1 MKLYEKTIDNKLC
14 ILPINKIVVVKDGI
28 QYFSPTVEM
37 IYADGWIEHVPVINN
52 TTEEEMLQMVR
63 IALIDEVLNYDS
75 SEEVNIF
82 YVSGIP
88 VWLDK
93 ATRAGLML
101 RLQAESA
108 IGLTETSLWYNS
120 MCFRLPIDLAIQM
133 LYTIEVYASNCYD
146 NTQSHISTING
157 INTIEELEDYN
168 YKIGYPEKLNFS
180 F

>member
-1 MKLYEKTIDNKLC
+1 MGR
-14 ILPINKIVVVKDGI
+14 V
-28 QYFSPTVEM
+28 
-37 IYADGWIEHVPVINN
+37 
-52 TTEEEMLQMVR
+52 
-63 IALIDEVLNYDS
+63 ALIDEVLNYDS
-75 SEEVNIF
+75 SEEVNLF
-82 YVSGIP
+82 YVNGIP

-108 IGLTETSLWYNS
+108 IGLTETSLWYDS
-120 MCFRLPIDLAIQM
+120 MCFRLPMDLAIQM
-133 LYTIEVYASNCYD
+133 LYAIEVYASNCYD

-157 INTIEELEDYN
+157 INTIDELEDYN